1 MKVIFLDIDGVLNV
15 IEQGRDEYGQLF
27 HPHLEDNLREVINK
41 TDAKIVVSSTW
52 RMSGLDIMKEMWE
65 KRNLPGEVID
75 ITPNLKRGIRGEEIE
90 QWLQG
95 NKNITNYCIIDD
107 NDDILESQRNNF
119 VLTSNNI
126 DHEDC
131 VDLGYGLT
139 KQCAQQVIK
148 ILNKK

>member
-15 IEQGRDEYGQLF
+15 IGQGWDEYGQLF

-41 TDAKIVVSSTW
+41 TSAKIVVSSTW